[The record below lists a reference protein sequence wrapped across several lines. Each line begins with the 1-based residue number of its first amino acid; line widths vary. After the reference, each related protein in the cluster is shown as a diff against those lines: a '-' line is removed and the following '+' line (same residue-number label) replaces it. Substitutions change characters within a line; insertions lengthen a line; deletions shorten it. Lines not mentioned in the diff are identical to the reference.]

1 MCGRYSIQHV
11 DQLPERYGVDQPTL
25 ALASNTNVRPTQTMP
40 IVTQD
45 KAGMTHLEFMRWGLI
60 PSWSKDM
67 SIGSRLIN
75 ARAET
80 VAEKPSFRSSFK
92 KMRCL
97 IPAEG
102 FYEWRVEDG
111 KKRPYCFTLKDTS
124 IFSFAGLYSV
134 WSDIEGN
141 ELKTYTIITTTPND
155 LLQDYHN
162 RMPVILPRELEGVWL
177 NPTDNDPTGLVSLLT
192 PYDSK
197 YMEVTQAHWL

>member
-1 MCGRYSIQHV
+1 MCGRYSIQQV
-11 DQLPERYGVDQPTL
+11 EQLPARYGVDQPTL
-25 ALASNTNVRPTQTMP
+25 PLDSNNNARPTQTLP
-40 IVTQD
+40 IVAQD
-45 KAGMTHLEFMRWGLI
+45 TTGVKHLEFMRWGLI

-67 SIGSRLIN
+67 AIGSRLIN

-97 IPAEG
+97 IPADG
-102 FYEWRVEDG
+102 FYEWREEG
-111 KKRPYCFTLKDTS
+111 SKKRPYCFTLKDKA

-141 ELKTYTIITTTPND
+141 QLKTYTIITTTSND
-155 LLQDYHN
+155 LLQTYHN
-162 RMPVILPRELEGVWL
+162 RMPVILLRELEEVWL
-177 NPTDNDPTGLVSLLT
+177 NAADNDPSGLLTLLT

-197 YMEVTQAHWL
+197 YMEVMQAHWL